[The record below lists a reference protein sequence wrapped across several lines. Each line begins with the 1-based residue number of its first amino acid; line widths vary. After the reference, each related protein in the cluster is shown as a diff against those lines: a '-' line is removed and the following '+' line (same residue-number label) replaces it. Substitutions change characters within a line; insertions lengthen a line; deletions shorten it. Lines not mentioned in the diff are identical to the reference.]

1 MNAVHIRTHGLEDD
15 QCTATVEMVV
25 GELEGVA
32 AVVAVKSMGITSV
45 LFYEETVSTRSI
57 LRAIRSMGFDARLLR
72 ADPVAVAS

>member
-1 MNAVHIRTHGLEDD
+1 
-15 QCTATVEMVV
+15 MVV
-25 GELEGVA
+25 GELDGVA